1 MYLGL
6 RPAKAGPV
14 AWNRH
19 AIVITFTIFLP
30 MTNKPIASTETT
42 PPPRAL
48 IIGDGRIPGYL
59 LRALED
65 AGCTVDLV
73 TETGSLQEH
82 SEPYDYI
89 FQFDSSG
96 PHTQIAGLLK
106 SPGGKMLHIR
116 TRDEPVAA
124 TPVPSTARLLYTGPL
139 ELWNTRQITDIIFS
153 TLFAGNMPPVTDVR
167 SKVQKHASISS
178 VRRTDEYPV
187 EKTVEPKPQGKRAA
201 EEQPLPAHSPPSD
214 TPIQSESL
222 QRLPHLPFR
231 FSAANLR
238 RGMPAAP
245 ASAPSL
251 IRLDPPIQ
259 RSSSP
264 QVEVRRHS
272 LVLPI
277 IGSLLALLLV
287 SVIGIAGIGYW
298 HVRQIEQ
305 AHTSMQRHILS
316 SDWNGVL
323 QDFSDTKGHLTA
335 LQRLHGFLSAVVPP
349 VRTTRMMTDAGSI
362 LTSGIGLV
370 DSSSDA
376 VGFFRDFRF
385 FDTPTFDGARIT
397 TQEIAR
403 ASEKIER
410 VRLSLAETHQSIQSV
425 QLPVPARTQILASL
439 TSGIEQ
445 LSAAQE
451 LLPVIRDLVAKEGK
465 RTYMVLFQ
473 NPMEL
478 RPTGGFIG
486 SFALVTAEQGKIREW
501 KILDVYDAD
510 GQLTGHVDPPA
521 PIRKHLSQPNWFL
534 RDSNFDPDFA
544 ISGAWA
550 AWFLQKELGIPVDG
564 VIGVNLFFAQ
574 QLLRVT
580 GPITVSDFN
589 NETVYPNT
597 LFSKAHEHAQRE
609 FFPGSTQK
617 KDFLTAVSKE
627 LLTRFSSTKSLPWM
641 DLLSVMKSSLEEK
654 QVMFFSTDTALQS
667 YVEQRGWAGRIT
679 PTRCIEQSPDGQPAI
694 PCQADYLSVVEAN
707 LGVNKANYIASKSVH
722 VQKSVNSFGTVATIL
737 TLMYDN
743 TDKQNNAYAEPYVNY
758 VRIIVPRNTTLTG
771 VTVNDQPLSPAD
783 VDSASYGPDKH
794 VFGFLVRIP
803 PQYAAEV
810 KIAYSLPEKLQTATG
825 RYQLIYQKQSGDKIG
840 PLLLSVAEQAPF
852 LLSPANFRASPASA
866 GAAAS
871 DAPASGQ
878 SLTFSSD
885 TAVDRIFTFDVKST
899 TQ

>member
-1 MYLGL
+1 
-6 RPAKAGPV
+6 
-14 AWNRH
+14 
-19 AIVITFTIFLP
+19 
-30 MTNKPIASTETT
+30 MTNKPIAETEST

-73 TETGSLQEH
+73 TETGNIQENP
-82 SEPYDYI
+82 EPYEYI

-96 PHTQIAGLLK
+96 SSAQTARLLK

-116 TRDEPVAA
+116 TRDEPIPG
-124 TPVPSTARLLYTGPL
+124 TPAPSAVRLLYTGPM
-139 ELWNTRQITDIIFS
+139 ERWNTRQITDIIFS
-153 TLFAGNMPPVTDVR
+153 TLFSGNMPHTTDVR
-167 SKVQKHASISS
+167 SMVQKNSS
-178 VRRTDEYPV
+178 VSAIQHSDPYHGGKVVQPKPPDKRSV
-187 EKTVEPKPQGKRAA
+187 EKTSP
-201 EEQPLPAHSPPSD
+201 PAYFSPSD

-222 QRLPHLPFR
+222 ENLPHLPFR
-231 FSAANLR
+231 FSATKLCRETPVASV
-238 RGMPAAP
+238 
-245 ASAPSL
+245 SAPPL
-251 IRLDPPIQ
+251 IRLNSPIQ
-259 RSSSP
+259 HSSAP

-272 LVLPI
+272 LVLPV
-277 IGSLLALLLV
+277 IGGLLAVLV
-287 SVIGIAGIGYW
+287 AAIIGIAGISYW
-298 HVRQIEQ
+298 HVHQIEQ
-305 AHTSMQRHILS
+305 THTTMQRHMLS

-323 QDFSDTKGHLTA
+323 QDFSDTKDHLTA
-335 LQRLHGFLSAVVPP
+335 LQRLHSFLSTAVPP
-349 VRTTRMMTDAGSI
+349 LRTTRMMTDAGSI

-403 ASEKIER
+403 ATEKIER
-410 VRLSLAETHQSIQSV
+410 VRISLTETHQQIQSV
-425 QLPVPARTQILASL
+425 QLPVPARTQILTSL

-510 GQLTGHVDPPA
+510 GQLTGHVDPPV

-550 AWFLQKELGIPVDG
+550 AWFLQKELGISVDG

-580 GPITVSDFN
+580 GPITVSDFG

-597 LFSKAHEHAQRE
+597 LFSKAHEHAQGG

-617 KDFLTAVSKE
+617 KGFLTAVSKE
-627 LLTRFSSTKSLPWM
+627 LLARFSSTKSLPWT

-654 QVMFFSTDTALQS
+654 QVMFFSTDAALQS

-679 PTRCIEQSPDGQPAI
+679 PTRCIEQTPDGQTAT
-694 PCQADYLSVVEAN
+694 PCLADYLSVVEAN
-707 LGVNKANYIASKSVH
+707 LGINKANYIASKAVH
-722 VQKSVNSFGTVATIL
+722 IQKSVNSFGTVATIL

-743 TDKQNNAYAEPYVNY
+743 TDKQNNAYAESYVNY
-758 VRIIVPRNTTLTG
+758 LRIIVPRNTTLTG

-783 VDSASYGPDKH
+783 VDSASYGADKH
-794 VFGFLVRIP
+794 IFGFLVTIP

-810 KIAYSLPEKLQTATG
+810 KIAYSLPEKIQMATG
-825 RYQLIYQKQSGDKIG
+825 GYQLIYQKQSGDKTG
-840 PLLLSVAEQAPF
+840 PLLVSVAGQTP
-852 LLSPANFRASPASA
+852 LLLTPVNFSA
-866 GAAAS
+866 TRSSDVAA
-871 DAPASGQ
+871 GQ
-878 SLTFSSD
+878 SHTYSSD
-885 TAVDRIFTFDVKST
+885 TAVDRVFAFEVGTHGSS
-899 TQ
+899 Q